1 MHLLA
6 IDNVY
11 LLVAGVAILTCVG
24 TAYLVLRRA
33 RKKEAAR
40 TEG

>member
-6 IDNVY
+6 ISNVY
-11 LLVAGVAILTCVG
+11 LLIAGVAVLTLLG
-24 TAYLVLRRA
+24 TAYLILRRA